1 MDWIRILLNRCAAR
15 LRTRELDDDLDAE
28 LRTHIEFAVEENR
41 ERGMSES
48 KARTEALRSFGG
60 ITQTRENYRMQ
71 RGLPFFE
78 VLIADLRLIVRQL
91 RKAPGFTVTVLITLA
106 LGIGANSAIFT
117 LVNAILLRNLPVT
130 DPKNLIRIGD
140 KNDCCISDQWSDTGD
155 YSLFATDTYYMFK
168 KNLPEFEQLAATASF
183 YGGGPLTVRR
193 AGPDTVA
200 KSMVGTF
207 VSGNYF
213 RVFGLSPAAGRLF
226 VDADDQKGAP
236 ITAVVSY
243 DAWQRDYAGDPSV
256 VGSTFYVNGK
266 PATISGVAP
275 KGFYGDRIDTNPP
288 SFFFPMN
295 AMDEVIG
302 ASFFTDPGKQW
313 AYIIGRVKP
322 GTSLPALQAKA
333 SALLK
338 NQFATLKTFSDP
350 RAQKVLSLTHVV
362 LTPGG
367 GGIQNMQNGY
377 RNRLNLLQ
385 WIAALV
391 LLVACA
397 NIANLLL
404 VRGMSRHAEFSIRSA
419 LGAQRSRLVRQLLQ
433 ESVVLSCMGGLLG
446 LAVSYL
452 GAHALLALAFPDQH
466 NMPVAASP
474 SPMVIGFAFS
484 LSLVTGVLFGLAP
497 ALMAARTQPAG
508 TLRANSRTTSHG
520 ASFLQRGLVV
530 MQAALSLVLLVA
542 AGLFAQSLNK
552 AENVNMKLDT
562 TNRYIAHINPQGA
575 GYKTTE
581 VEPLYQTI
589 VDRFHAIPGVLKV
602 GVSTY
607 TPMEANDWNSGV
619 KVQGDP
625 DLNKTASWV
634 KATPEYFDSVGTHVV
649 SGRGFT
655 RQDTMNAPP
664 VAVVNQEFVKQFF
677 GNRNPIGHRFGFDD
691 PLHPGTDGAHEIVGV
706 VEDTTYTSIY
716 WKNHAMY
723 FLPLTQP
730 AGLRTPGNPDQSV
743 YAGAIVIESSRSV
756 PGLEKIV
763 GDTLASIN
771 PNLTILKFQT
781 FRQQTDDQFTQ
792 ERLISRLT
800 SLFGLLAL
808 LLAAIGLYGVTAY
821 TVVRRTPEIGVRM
834 ALGAAR
840 SRVIGMVIRGAMLQT
855 VAGLAI
861 GIPVAIFCVRY
872 VKSQLYEI
880 TSVNMP
886 VMAIAIG
893 VLALAAAI
901 AGIIP
906 ARRAASIDP
915 VRALRIE

>member
-1 MDWIRILLNRCAAR
+1 MIADV
-15 LRTRELDDDLDAE
+15 TREQW
-28 LRTHIEFAVEENR
+28 
-41 ERGMSES
+41 GW
-48 KARTEALRSFGG
+48 
-60 ITQTRENYRMQ
+60 
-71 RGLPFFE
+71 
-78 VLIADLRLIVRQL
+78 LRLELFAQDTRYALRQL
-91 RKAPGFTVTVLITLA
+91 RRTPGFTVTVLLMLA

-130 DPKNLIRIGD
+130 EPKSLIRIGD
-140 KNDCCISDQWSDTGD
+140 RNDCCVSDQWSDTGD
-155 YSLFATDTYYMFK
+155 YSLFATDTYYLFK
-168 KNLPEFEQLAATASF
+168 KSLPEFEELAATASF

-193 AGPDTVA
+193 AGPNTVA

-213 RVFGLSPAAGRLF
+213 RVFGLSPASGRLF
-226 VDADDQKGAP
+226 TDTDDQKGVP
-236 ITAVVSY
+236 VTAVMSY
-243 DAWQRDYAGDPSV
+243 DAWRRDYAGDPRV
-256 VGSTFYVNGK
+256 AGSTFYINGK
-266 PATISGVAP
+266 PVTIIGIAP

-302 ASFFTDPGKQW
+302 ASFFTDPNKQW
-313 AYIIGRVKP
+313 AYLIGRVKP
-322 GTSLPALQAKA
+322 GTSLPALQAKT

-338 NQFATLKTFSDP
+338 AQLATLKTFTDP
-350 RAQKVLSLTHVV
+350 RAQRVLPLAHVV

-367 GGIQNMQNGY
+367 GGIQNMQDGY
-377 RNRLNLLQ
+377 KDRLNLLQ

-397 NIANLLL
+397 TIANLLL

-433 ESVVLSCMGGLLG
+433 ESVVLSCMGGMLG

-452 GAHALLALAFPDQH
+452 GAHALLPLAFPNQE
-466 NMPVAASP
+466 NMPIAASP
-474 SPMVIGFAFS
+474 SPLVIGFALV
-484 LSLVTGVLFGLAP
+484 LSLATGIFFGLAP
-497 ALMAARTQPAG
+497 ALIAVRTQPAG
-508 TLRANSRTTSHG
+508 ALRANTRTTAHG

-542 AGLFAQSLNK
+542 AGLFAQSLTK
-552 AENVNMKLDT
+552 AETVNMKLDT
-562 TNRYIAHINPQGA
+562 TNRYIAHISPRGA

-581 VEPLYQTI
+581 VELLYQTI

-625 DLNKTASWV
+625 ALHKTASWV
-634 KATPEYFDSVGTHVV
+634 KATPEYFDAVGTHLVM
-649 SGRGFT
+649 GRGFT
-655 RQDTMNAPP
+655 PQDTMNAPP
-664 VAVVNQEFVKQFF
+664 VAVVNQEFARQFF

-691 PLHPGTDGAHEIVGV
+691 PLHPGTDGAHEIVGI

-730 AGLRTPGNPDQSV
+730 AGIPTPGNPDGSV
-743 YAGAIVIESSRSV
+743 YAGAIVIETARSL
-756 PGLEKIV
+756 PGFEKLV

-771 PNLTILKFQT
+771 PNLTVLKFQT
-781 FRQQTDDQFTQ
+781 FRQQIDDRFTQ

-840 SRVIGMVIRGAMLQT
+840 SRVIGMVMRGAMLQT

-880 TSVNMP
+880 TSVNAA

-893 VLALAAAI
+893 VLTLAAAI

-915 VRALRIE
+915 VRALRME